1 MASGLQQF
9 KNHLSYS
16 QIADGM
22 NAACENARRL
32 VEDARILFDSQR
44 YPSVVSL
51 AILAIEESGK
61 TAILREMATARDGK
75 ALKAAWKSY
84 RSHTKK
90 NVAWILPD
98 LVNNGARKLEEFDQ
112 ISNPRGDHPELL
124 DNLKQIGF
132 YTDCLGKAHWS
143 VPSEVIDEGTAKSIL
158 SVAQILSKKRV
169 HTEREVE
176 LWVAHVGPVK
186 EGTLER
192 QKKAVY
198 GWFRAMEAE
207 GLIEEG
213 EIPFVEFLDCQ
224 ESYNQ

>member
-1 MASGLQQF
+1 MANGLKQF

-32 VEDARILFDSQR
+32 AEDAQILFNSQR
-44 YPSVVSL
+44 YPSAVSL

-75 ALKAAWKSY
+75 ALKAAWRSY

-98 LVNNGARKLEEFDQ
+98 LVIKGARKLDEFDQ
-112 ISNPRGDHPELL
+112 ISNPRGDHPKLL

-132 YTDCLGKAHWS
+132 YTDCLGEAYWS
-143 VPSEVIDEGTAKSIL
+143 IPSEVVDESTAKSIL

-169 HTEREVE
+169 HTEREIE
-176 LWVAHVGPVK
+176 LWVAHVGPA
-186 EGTLER
+186 EECAMEQ

-198 GWFRAMEAE
+198 DWFRAMEAE

-213 EIPFVEFLDCQ
+213 QIPFAEFLDYQ
-224 ESYNQ
+224 EGYN

>member
-1 MASGLQQF
+1 MANGLQQF

-32 VEDARILFDSQR
+32 VEDAEILFDSQR
-44 YPSVVSL
+44 YPSAVSL

-61 TAILREMATARDGK
+61 TAILREMATAQDGK

-98 LVNNGARKLEEFDQ
+98 LVINGARKLEEFDQ
-112 ISNPRGDHPELL
+112 IVNPEGDHPELL
-124 DNLKQIGF
+124 DDLKQIGF

-143 VPSEVIDEGTAKSIL
+143 LPSEVIDESTAKRIL
-158 SVAQILSKKRV
+158 SVAQILSKNRV
-169 HTEREVE
+169 HTEREIE
-176 LWVAHVGPVK
+176 LWATHVGSVK
-186 EGTLER
+186 ESALEQ
-192 QKKAVY
+192 QKKAIY
-198 GWFRAMEAE
+198 GWFRAMEEE

-213 EIPFVEFLDCQ
+213 EIPFADFLDFQ

>member
-1 MASGLQQF
+1 MANGLQQF
-9 KNHLSYS
+9 KNNLSYS

-32 VEDARILFDSQR
+32 VEDAQILFDFQR
-44 YPSVVSL
+44 YPSAVSL

-90 NVAWILPD
+90 NVAWPLRD
-98 LVNNGARKLEEFDQ
+98 LVIDGARKLEDFDQ
-112 ISNPRGDHPELL
+112 ITNLRGDHPEAL
-124 DNLKQIGF
+124 DSVKQIGF

-143 VPSEVIDEGTAKSIL
+143 VPSDIIDESTAKSIL
-158 SVAQILSKKRV
+158 SVSQTLAKKRV
-169 HTEREVE
+169 YTEREIE
-176 LWVAHVGPVK
+176 LWVVHVGPVK
-186 EGTLER
+186 EGALEH
-192 QKKAVY
+192 QKQAIY
-198 GWFRAMEAE
+198 DWFRAMEAE

-213 EIPFVEFLDCQ
+213 KIPFAEFLDC
-224 ESYNQ
+224 

>member
-44 YPSVVSL
+44 YPSVVSF
-51 AILAIEESGK
+51 AILAIEDSGK
-61 TAILREMATARDGK
+61 TTILREMATARDGK

-112 ISNPRGDHPELL
+112 ISNPRGDHLELL

-132 YTDCLGKAHWS
+132 YRDCLGKAHWS
-143 VPSEVIDEGTAKSIL
+143 VPSEVIDEGTAIL
-158 SVAQILSKKRV
+158 TQRHSLNQAARAAKPERWSGNTRNWTPAAVVTLNPERKEALVAMK
-169 HTEREVE
+169 
-176 LWVAHVGPVK
+176 VA
-186 EGTLER
+186 
-192 QKKAVY
+192 A
-198 GWFRAMEAE
+198 
-207 GLIEEG
+207 
-213 EIPFVEFLDCQ
+213 
-224 ESYNQ
+224 

>member
-1 MASGLQQF
+1 MAKGLQQF

-22 NAACENARRL
+22 NVACNNARRL
-32 VEDARILFDSQR
+32 VEDAQILFDSQR
-44 YPSVVSL
+44 YPSAVSL
-51 AILAIEESGK
+51 AILSIEESGK
-61 TAILREMATARDGK
+61 TAILRQMATAQDGK
-75 ALKAAWKSY
+75 ALKAAWRSY

-98 LVNNGARKLEEFDQ
+98 LVRNGARKLDEFDQ
-112 ISNPRGDHPELL
+112 ISNPQGDHPELL

-132 YTDCLGKAHWS
+132 YTDCLGQAHWS
-143 VPSEVIDEGTAKSIL
+143 VPSEVIDESTAKSIL
-158 SVAQILSKKRV
+158 SVAKILSKKRI
-169 HTEREVE
+169 HTEREIE
-176 LWVAHVGPVK
+176 LWVAHVGPDK
-186 EGTLER
+186 QSTLER

-198 GWFRAMEAE
+198 DWFKAMEAE

-213 EIPFVEFLDCQ
+213 EIPFAEFLDCQ

>member
-1 MASGLQQF
+1 MTSGLQQF

-32 VEDARILFDSQR
+32 VEDAQILFDAQS
-44 YPSVVSL
+44 YPSAVSL

-61 TAILREMATARDGK
+61 TAILREMATAQDGK

-98 LVNNGARKLEEFDQ
+98 LVINGARKLEEFDQ
-112 ISNPRGDHPELL
+112 IFNPQGDHPEIL
-124 DNLKQIGF
+124 DNVKQIGF

-143 VPSEVIDEGTAKSIL
+143 VPVEVIDERAAKSIL

-169 HTEREVE
+169 HTEREIE
-176 LWVAHVGPVK
+176 LWVAHFGPVK
-186 EGTLER
+186 EGALEL
-192 QKKAVY
+192 QKEAVH
-198 GWFRAMEAE
+198 GWFKAMEAE

-213 EIPFVEFLDCQ
+213 EIPFAEFLDCQ

>member
-1 MASGLQQF
+1 MANGLQQF

-32 VEDARILFDSQR
+32 VEDAQILFDSQR
-44 YPSVVSL
+44 YPSAVSL

-90 NVAWILPD
+90 NVAWILLD
-98 LVNNGARKLEEFDQ
+98 LVIDGARKLEDFDQ
-112 ISNPRGDHPELL
+112 ITNPQGDHPEIL
-124 DNLKQIGF
+124 DNVKQIGF

-143 VPSEVIDEGTAKSIL
+143 VPSEVIDENTAKGIL
-158 SVAQILSKKRV
+158 SVAQILAKKRV
-169 HTEREVE
+169 HTEREIE

-186 EGTLER
+186 EGVLEQ
-192 QKKAVY
+192 QKQAVY
-198 GWFRAMEAE
+198 DWFRAMEAE

-213 EIPFVEFLDCQ
+213 EIPFTEFLDRQ

>member
-1 MASGLQQF
+1 MANSLQQF

-32 VEDARILFDSQR
+32 VEDAQILFDSQR
-44 YPSVVSL
+44 YPSAASL

-61 TAILREMATARDGK
+61 TAILREMATARDSK

-98 LVNNGARKLEEFDQ
+98 LVMNGARKLEEFDQ
-112 ISNPRGDHPELL
+112 IANPQGDHPEIL
-124 DNLKQIGF
+124 DNVKQIGF
-132 YTDCLGKAHWS
+132 YTDCLGNAHWS
-143 VPSEVIDEGTAKSIL
+143 VPSAVIDESTAKSIL

-169 HTEREVE
+169 HTEREIE

-186 EGTLER
+186 ESSLEQ
-192 QKKAVY
+192 QKAAVY
-198 GWFRAMEAE
+198 GWFKAMEAE

-213 EIPFVEFLDCQ
+213 EIPFAEFLDCQ
-224 ESYNQ
+224 ESCNQ